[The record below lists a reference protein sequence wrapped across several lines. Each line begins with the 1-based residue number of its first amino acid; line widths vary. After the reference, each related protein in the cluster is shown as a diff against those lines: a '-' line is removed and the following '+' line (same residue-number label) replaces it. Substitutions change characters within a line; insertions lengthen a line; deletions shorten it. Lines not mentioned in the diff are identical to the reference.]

1 MQILKK
7 YKKWN
12 PILQLDRSNI
22 MDFAITNTNSCEN
35 NIFFSPSSFIDFG
48 DFRCYEEN
56 AVISNSR
63 YVWDKAIVTEEI
75 LENIGFTGIDNG
87 LVRFDSG
94 YITNNQFLGVLKTSM
109 HLLSE
114 KKLKL
119 YPIRSNTG
127 IYTTDYKLI
136 EGNESYVKLNGG
148 GFQGFFKTSDNKYQ
162 ILPSTID
169 NILSLGFKLRPMNYE
184 EKNNSLNNLHPNNKG
199 FFFYIGTRAENKF
212 LNDYGYDFS
221 KYEIRPNVNYDYC
234 AKVDENYFSD
244 DYILNELPIEKET
257 LSLNNG
263 INLNAEG
270 YFEIETDNKYLFFN
284 KTKDGFDVDTWDNNS
299 KSVLTGITR
308 PNINLYLL
316 LNKTNT
322 GYTVDNINEYFENYK
337 SKTIEQIIKNDII
350 NNAFGLRIKDDGSI
364 GYRYIIE
371 DCNNEFGYNVV
382 EEYSLPN
389 IIVNNEWNDVVVK
402 LKNNGGGKMKI
413 YIYVNKYLKFVSKEL
428 PLLDL
433 RKLDEIDSKQ
443 EGVPYNISIGCGTM
457 GLADSISWD
466 YNKPFKYILPIEE
479 NFCGTFIGDIAE
491 FKLFT
496 EDVNVKDDNLYFT
509 HRFL

>member
-22 MDFAITNTNSCEN
+22 MDFVITNINSCEDDKVSTP
-35 NIFFSPSSFIDFG
+35 ISSIDIG
-48 DFRCYEEN
+48 DFRCFEESSIITKVEN
-56 AVISNSR
+56 
-63 YVWDKAIVTEEI
+63 VWDNATVSEDA

-87 LVRFDSG
+87 LVKFNNN
-94 YITNNQFLGVLKTSM
+94 YITNNRFLEVLKNSI
-109 HLLSE
+109 HPLSDDR
-114 KKLKL
+114 LKL
-119 YPIRSNTG
+119 HPIKSNTG
-127 IYTTDYKLI
+127 TYSTDYELI
-136 EGNESYVKLNGG
+136 DDKESYIKLNGG

-162 ILPSTID
+162 VLPSTID

-184 EKNNSLNNLHPNNKG
+184 EKNNSLNGLHPNNKG

-221 KYEIRPNVNYDYC
+221 KYEIRTNVNYEYC
-234 AKVDENYFSD
+234 ENVDGDYFSD
-244 DYILNELPIEKET
+244 DYILNEKPIEKES

-263 INLNAEG
+263 VGLNSEG
-270 YFEIETDNKYLFFN
+270 YFEIKTDNKYLFFN
-284 KTKDGFDVDTWDNNS
+284 KTKEGFDVDTWDENS
-299 KSVLTGITR
+299 SYVLTGVTR

-337 SKTIEQIIKNDII
+337 TKTVDQIIKNDIV

-364 GYRYIIE
+364 GYRYIAE
-371 DCNNEFGYNVV
+371 DCDNELGYNIV

-389 IIVNNEWNDVVVK
+389 IITNNEWNDVIVK

-413 YIYVNKYLKFVSKEL
+413 FIYVNKYLKFVSKEL

-496 EDVNVKDDNLYFT
+496 EDVNVKDNNL
-509 HRFL
+509 